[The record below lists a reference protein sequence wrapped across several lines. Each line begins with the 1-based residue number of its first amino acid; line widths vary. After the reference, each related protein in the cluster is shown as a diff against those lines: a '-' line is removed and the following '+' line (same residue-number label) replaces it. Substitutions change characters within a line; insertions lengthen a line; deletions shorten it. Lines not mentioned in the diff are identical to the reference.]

1 MYLLSLSKIMNIF
14 YGSFINHNKEL
25 ILIPKTNL
33 YFYLGDVNTVD
44 EVKYKLL
51 EWCSRSCFKAM
62 PYRYT
67 KKNREY
73 QDDVLRKVNECLDME
88 FTREQMELIYTK
100 LGNCINHELTMKF
113 VSSGYDMKL
122 LEESKMLNTI
132 NQKLEFHSVS
142 GLMCKS
148 HPKSIICK
156 TPKNPFL
163 LDVDNPR
170 KYGGDRED
178 VVVLQVMI
186 LEGGFLVEYVPKDV
200 YEESLN
206 E

>member
-1 MYLLSLSKIMNIF
+1 
-14 YGSFINHNKEL
+14 
-25 ILIPKTNL
+25 
-33 YFYLGDVNTVD
+33 
-44 EVKYKLL
+44 
-51 EWCSRSCFKAM
+51 
-62 PYRYT
+62 
-67 KKNREY
+67 
-73 QDDVLRKVNECLDME
+73 
-88 FTREQMELIYTK
+88 
-100 LGNCINHELTMKF
+100 
-113 VSSGYDMKL
+113 
-122 LEESKMLNTI
+122 MLNTI

-156 TPKNPFL
+156 TAKNPYS
-163 LDVDNPR
+163 LDMDNPR
-170 KYGGDRED
+170 KYGGDRKS

>member
-1 MYLLSLSKIMNIF
+1 
-14 YGSFINHNKEL
+14 
-25 ILIPKTNL
+25 
-33 YFYLGDVNTVD
+33 
-44 EVKYKLL
+44 
-51 EWCSRSCFKAM
+51 
-62 PYRYT
+62 
-67 KKNREY
+67 
-73 QDDVLRKVNECLDME
+73 
-88 FTREQMELIYTK
+88 
-100 LGNCINHELTMKF
+100 
-113 VSSGYDMKL
+113 
-122 LEESKMLNTI
+122 MLNTNI

-156 TPKNPFL
+156 APKNPFL
-163 LDVDNPR
+163 LDMDNPR

-200 YEESLN
+200 YEEGLN